1 MDSGGC
7 IIGGCTRRESPG
19 YKSWATYNDGSCPV
33 SLPGCMDSTASNH
46 RPAANVPGICL
57 HVGCQDSSASNFA
70 PAASL
75 PGVCVEAVRG
85 CTDPTADN
93 FYPDANIAE
102 PASCLHL
109 GCTDST
115 RPGYDPSAT
124 TDSGGCGLLLPGCT
138 DSTALNFDVA
148 YTVNDGSCS
157 RPGCIDPSSAAHD
170 AAATFHVPCLC
181 SGACSFSRRRLQ
193 QIDSGCLDPAASNYS
208 PGATGFECSYAM
220 RGCTD
225 LSDAAFVAAATE
237 DDGSCMGPAVV
248 GCMVAQG
255 TLNFCSLATV
265 AASCVFVRS
274 GCTNSMHSNYVP
286 SANTD
291 DGSCVDVM
299 YAYGCADPDALNF
312 DSIATVSVAC
322 VSRILG
328 CMDLTAV
335 NFAPDANTVA
345 ECEYLRLGC
354 MAEMATNFD
363 SAATQDDSSCV
374 VADPP
379 PSPPPPLMP
388 PTPPPSPA
396 PPLPSPPRPFL
407 PPPSPHLPQPS
418 SPPLPGRPR
427 ATCDLLV
434 DVVLLL
440 DKSGSIQGHELG
452 VVRFA
457 QDSIDTFALG
467 DFTAKVGVIAF
478 DGRSKTLVPMTDD
491 ADLLRSSIKE
501 FVGGG
506 ASLCVCVPSTSL
518 PRHLPRHCKLSSHPS
533 TAGSTSISGAL
544 HAAADLLRQGGRP
557 GVRKFLLLLSDGQQS
572 PIHGGDK
579 KAIDAAVA
587 VRADESL
594 MDDSGRAPQVRAS
607 CSLGTP
613 SPLAL
618 SLSTAGRQIL
628 ALGFAGAV
636 QKTLEVIAGE
646 SLNGKPNAYVGG
658 TIEDVEAFVR
668 APNDLCGLVRVEP
681 PSPPSVPAPPT
692 QPLPPLLPANA
703 PMYPAPILCSD
714 DCQFSQD
721 GVCDDGCNVDDHA
734 CVAAV
739 MFAYCDLGSD
749 CADCGHR
756 TLNPRPPPPDAPS
769 QPPSLPPPPP
779 TYIEFTVEMS
789 PGEEVTSLPPLRRLL
804 KGSAEMWTDVQR
816 QRQRQRQSQAT
827 PTFRLRDL
835 ARAVT
840 NTLDGITAANMQA
853 LVTPNLAYES
863 ASEWEAAAPQLIPM
877 AVTVR
882 VDGDCGSSFIPQMA
896 PNNRSHW
903 EQAFS
908 SDLQLP
914 SLLTVPPLCFNESS
928 PSPLAALEP
937 VGEEAVVVVDACLT
951 ASVAD
956 IISATIATSL
966 VVSLSVAAVAS
977 TTSSVI
983 VSIVGSKA
991 ASTTVLAA
999 GQPVRT
1005 KYS

>member
-1 MDSGGC
+1 
-7 IIGGCTRRESPG
+7 
-19 YKSWATYNDGSCPV
+19 
-33 SLPGCMDSTASNH
+33 
-46 RPAANVPGICL
+46 
-57 HVGCQDSSASNFA
+57 
-70 PAASL
+70 
-75 PGVCVEAVRG
+75 
-85 CTDPTADN
+85 
-93 FYPDANIAE
+93 
-102 PASCLHL
+102 
-109 GCTDST
+109 
-115 RPGYDPSAT
+115 
-124 TDSGGCGLLLPGCT
+124 
-138 DSTALNFDVA
+138 
-148 YTVNDGSCS
+148 
-157 RPGCIDPSSAAHD
+157 
-170 AAATFHVPCLC
+170 
-181 SGACSFSRRRLQ
+181 
-193 QIDSGCLDPAASNYS
+193 
-208 PGATGFECSYAM
+208 
-220 RGCTD
+220 
-225 LSDAAFVAAATE
+225 
-237 DDGSCMGPAVV
+237 
-248 GCMVAQG
+248 
-255 TLNFCSLATV
+255 
-265 AASCVFVRS
+265 
-274 GCTNSMHSNYVP
+274 
-286 SANTD
+286 
-291 DGSCVDVM
+291 
-299 YAYGCADPDALNF
+299 
-312 DSIATVSVAC
+312 
-322 VSRILG
+322 
-328 CMDLTAV
+328 
-335 NFAPDANTVA
+335 
-345 ECEYLRLGC
+345 
-354 MAEMATNFD
+354 
-363 SAATQDDSSCV
+363 
-374 VADPP
+374 
-379 PSPPPPLMP
+379 
-388 PTPPPSPA
+388 
-396 PPLPSPPRPFL
+396 
-407 PPPSPHLPQPS
+407 
-418 SPPLPGRPR
+418 
-427 ATCDLLV
+427 
-434 DVVLLL
+434 
-440 DKSGSIQGHELG
+440 
-452 VVRFA
+452 
-457 QDSIDTFALG
+457 
-467 DFTAKVGVIAF
+467 
-478 DGRSKTLVPMTDD
+478 
-491 ADLLRSSIKE
+491 
-501 FVGGG
+501 
-506 ASLCVCVPSTSL
+506 
-518 PRHLPRHCKLSSHPS
+518 
-533 TAGSTSISGAL
+533 
-544 HAAADLLRQGGRP
+544 
-557 GVRKFLLLLSDGQQS
+557 
-572 PIHGGDK
+572 
-579 KAIDAAVA
+579 
-587 VRADESL
+587 
-594 MDDSGRAPQVRAS
+594 
-607 CSLGTP
+607 
-613 SPLAL
+613 
-618 SLSTAGRQIL
+618 
-628 ALGFAGAV
+628 
-636 QKTLEVIAGE
+636 
-646 SLNGKPNAYVGG
+646 
-658 TIEDVEAFVR
+658 
-668 APNDLCGLVRVEP
+668 VRVEP

-816 QRQRQRQSQAT
+816 QRQRQRQRQLQSQAT